1 MALNPRSRD
10 ERDRILEVTDLV
22 ALVGEHLRL
31 VPKGREHVGLCPFHD
46 DRRPSFAVISHKGVP
61 FFNCFACGAAG
72 NAIDF
77 MMRYHRIDYGQ
88 ALRQLAERAG
98 ITLAPWRS
106 EGGGDSDQRPRLL
119 KANEIASR
127 LFRRFL
133 ADDSLG
139 HAARAMLGRRG
150 VSERSQEQFGI
161 GCAPE
166 GWDHLAVAV
175 ERHLGAAGVREREP
189 SSPLPD
195 LETFSTA
202 GLLRRSSRGGW
213 IDAFRNR
220 LIIPI
225 RNEMGRPIA
234 FGGRQIAAEDEPKY
248 LNSPESPVFDKSSTL
263 FALDLAKQSII
274 RRRTA
279 VVVEGYLDAIACHA
293 AGFDHVVA
301 TLGTSLTAGHARLL
315 RHKAESVI
323 LLFDGDEAGQR
334 AADRAVEV
342 FLAGTLD
349 VRIAVLPGGLD
360 PDDLLREEDGAAR
373 LGAALEGAVD
383 SLEYLLRRFR
393 SRWSSLDSLSGR
405 QQAMEGLL
413 GRLVELGLDR
423 MTPLRR
429 GLVLQSLSHLS
440 GLPVGELLT
449 VVRSRRSGGP
459 ATAGP
464 GSGEKPSIEIAA
476 SAAPPVPPAR
486 RVAERTLLSVLLA
499 YPHLLAR
506 PEARDRLDRGLR
518 DPLATAAAAW
528 LEETSG
534 GVASAAMATPILSD
548 LLTAVPEAL
557 RRELDELLE
566 LAEARPRLDLD
577 AEEQLEQAIE
587 DLDRLDRHEAIQ
599 LERLDEPPAADAV
612 EASRRLERL
621 RAGGGRA
628 AAIGRINRPA

>member
-1 MALNPRSRD
+1 LALNPRGRD
-10 ERDRILEVTDLV
+10 ERDRILEATDLV

-46 DRRPSFAVISHKGVP
+46 DRRPSFSVISHKGIP

-98 ITLAPWRS
+98 IALVPWRG
-106 EGGGDSDQRPRLL
+106 EGGGDSDERPRLL

-127 LFRRFL
+127 FYRRFL
-133 ADDSLG
+133 ADETLG

-150 VSERSQEQFGI
+150 VSERSQEQFGV

-166 GWDHLAVAV
+166 GWDHLATAV
-175 ERHLGAAGVREREP
+175 ERHLDAAGGRERDP

-195 LETFSTA
+195 LETFSMA
-202 GLLRRSSRGGW
+202 GLIRRSSRGGW

-373 LGAALEGAVD
+373 LGAALEGATD

-423 MTPLRR
+423 MPPLRR

-440 GLPVGELLT
+440 GLPVGELLA
-449 VVRSRRSGGP
+449 VVRSRRARGP
-459 ATAGP
+459 AIAGP
-464 GSGEKPSIEIAA
+464 GGGEEPSIEIDAA
-476 SAAPPVPPAR
+476 AVPVPPAR

-499 YPHLLAR
+499 YPHLVANPAVR
-506 PEARDRLDRGLR
+506 ERLDRGLR

-528 LEETSG
+528 LEETSA
-534 GVASAAMATPILSD
+534 GVASATVATPILSD

-557 RRELDELLE
+557 RRELDGLLE
-566 LAEARPRLDLD
+566 LAEARPRLESN
-577 AEEQLEQAIE
+577 AEEQLHQAIE
-587 DLDRLDRHEAIQ
+587 DLDRLDRHEAIE